1 MNKILREMIHIY
13 KPIDLDWMN
22 YKVNRNSDLTIHH
35 IVKQNDGGI
44 TSINNSALLIDLS
57 HQYLN
62 LIEFKDYDIYVR
74 LNMIFTQI
82 NMQRHQPSNKQRE
95 LVEELL
101 TTFEVEH
108 KYERNSKGKK
118 ILQYKYLQRW

>member
-1 MNKILREMIHIY
+1 MIHIY

-62 LIEFKDYDIYVR
+62 LIEFKDYDIY
-74 LNMIFTQI
+74 
-82 NMQRHQPSNKQRE
+82 SNKYA
-95 LVEELL
+95 
-101 TTFEVEH
+101 TTSTI
-108 KYERNSKGKK
+108 K
-118 ILQYKYLQRW
+118 